1 MNDKRKGETNYALV
15 ITIVVAFGMML
26 CMCGGCDPIGVCGWV
41 MAGVGCLQI
50 PMLIILAIAACCV
63 FFGNK

>member
-50 PMLIILAIAACCV
+50 PMLSTSAGVRSIISIAR
-63 FFGNK
+63 